1 MLENVGAAAV
11 WRARIEIGLLKTVKV
26 LRNNPDSI
34 QTSADFSTVAR
45 KGSTVLHFAIGL
57 GHAALGTDV
66 IKSLLLCGADP
77 NAALGVDDD
86 GERPIHLAS
95 RWNSSV
101 ISALLGDVDSNYRKA
116 DSSLPNAKG
125 ECALELAVKKRRV
138 RAVSALLGGGSNPNA
153 SDRQGERLLS
163 CALLDQVE
171 WGHGIISRLLRD
183 FGASTDPHVL
193 C

>member
-57 GHAALGTDV
+57 GHAALGADV

-95 RWNSSV
+95 AL
-101 ISALLGDVDSNYRKA
+101 ISD
-116 DSSLPNAKG
+116 
-125 ECALELAVKKRRV
+125 C
-138 RAVSALLGGGSNPNA
+138 
-153 SDRQGERLLS
+153 LLS
-163 CALLDQVE
+163 MLYK
-171 WGHGIISRLLRD
+171 
-183 FGASTDPHVL
+183 F
-193 C
+193 